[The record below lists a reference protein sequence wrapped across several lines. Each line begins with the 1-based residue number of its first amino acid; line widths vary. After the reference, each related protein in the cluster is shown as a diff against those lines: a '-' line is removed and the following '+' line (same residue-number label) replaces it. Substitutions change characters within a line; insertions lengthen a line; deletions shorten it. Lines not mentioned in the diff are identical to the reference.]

1 MTEDKVIIDD
11 EDFNFDNAQGAG
23 AKKDQKTDTPPE
35 DEATALAR
43 LKGKLGGKAR
53 EIKKLKKQVG
63 DQGKVT
69 AKVIAE
75 ARKLA
80 ESKKGLD
87 IDTFFTKHK
96 LVGVDVEQLLSAPL
110 NKDGTYA

>member
-1 MTEDKVIIDD
+1 MGD
-11 EDFNFDNAQGAG
+11 EDIYKDDDFDFDKAKDTSTKSSKKVT
-23 AKKDQKTDTPPE
+23 KKDLE
-35 DEATALAR
+35 
-43 LKGKLGGKAR
+43 
-53 EIKKLKKQVG
+53 KQIA

-69 AKVIAE
+69 AKIIAE

-110 NKDGTYA
+110 KKDGTYA